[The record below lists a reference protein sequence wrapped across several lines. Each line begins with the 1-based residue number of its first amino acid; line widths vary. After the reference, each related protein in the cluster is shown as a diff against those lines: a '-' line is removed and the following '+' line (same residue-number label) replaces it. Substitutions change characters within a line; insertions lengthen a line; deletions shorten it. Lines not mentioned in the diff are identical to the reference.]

1 MHSTDVTFRIN
12 MGFHEALLGMDE
24 AQQNFE
30 ELEKHMGDILP
41 TLDDVDDLDDAEH
54 IKGITLKTLEIGT
67 FGGAY
72 NIQFTVT
79 IQHDVPLSLLQPT
92 TIQDI
97 TDVIYEHGANSPIT
111 FEEVPNYF
119 LYPYESSSSSSSIE
133 RGE

>member
-12 MGFHEALLGMDE
+12 MGLHDESLLGMDE
-24 AQQNFE
+24 ARQNFE
-30 ELEKHMGDILP
+30 ELERHVGDILP

-67 FGGAY
+67 FGEY

-79 IQHDVPLSLLQPT
+79 IQHDVSISLLQPT
-92 TIQDI
+92 TMQDI

-119 LYPYESSSSSSSIE
+119 LYPYESSRSSSECVSYL
-133 RGE
+133 

>member
-54 IKGITLKTLEIGT
+54 IKGITLKTLQIGT

-119 LYPYESSSSSSSIE
+119 LYPYESSSSSRSIE

>member
-1 MHSTDVTFRIN
+1 

-24 AQQNFE
+24 VQQNFE
-30 ELEKHMGDILP
+30 ELERHMGDILP
-41 TLDDVDDLDDAEH
+41 TLDDVDDFDDAEH

-119 LYPYESSSSSSSIE
+119 LYPYESSSIE

>member
-12 MGFHEALLGMDE
+12 MGFQEALLGIHE

-30 ELEKHMGDILP
+30 ELERHMGDILP
-41 TLDDVDDLDDAEH
+41 TLDDVEDLDDAEH

-67 FGGAY
+67 FGAY
-72 NIQFTVT
+72 NIQITVT

-119 LYPYESSSSSSSIE
+119 LYPYESNVEIDE
-133 RGE
+133 

>member
-1 MHSTDVTFRIN
+1 